1 MKKLN
6 LTIICLL
13 FFSLQCFSQES
24 GDVGL
29 GRTIVK
35 NGIGMGSVIAIV
47 ISWDRHKTILY
58 AIIHGLFGWLYVIY
72 YALFLEKWKIK
83 Q

>member
-1 MKKLN
+1 MKKIN
-6 LTIICLL
+6 LTILYFLL
-13 FFSLQCFSQES
+13 FSLHCFSQEN
-24 GDVGL
+24 DNA
-29 GRTIVK
+29 TIGTAIIK

-72 YALFLEKWKIK
+72 YALFLEKWKTK
-83 Q
+83 K